1 VKNLV
6 ALFALVASFFVCRNG
21 MAQDDS
27 LSWSFAPYLW
37 ASDTKLDLTWRSSP
51 VGGADIS
58 FGDLVDTLEAA
69 AMFQLE
75 AGRGNWSSFL
85 DLTYL
90 STSDAS
96 SSGQLELAVDSK
108 QWFVDVSAG
117 YWPTAFGTGLN
128 VFGGI
133 RYTGFDTDYDWVISG
148 SPALNRGSSQN
159 YADVLVGIR
168 YIGTINERW
177 GYLVR
182 GDTSF
187 GDSEGTWL
195 ARAVATYAVGGTAG
209 NRVVF
214 GYQFKSAEFRDREIT
229 TDYSYRGLL
238 VGIQFQF

>member
-1 VKNLV
+1 MEPGRFRWQSRLSRAVHRFCYQVTLHMKNLV
-6 ALFALVASFFVCRNG
+6 ASFALVASFFVCQNG

-37 ASDTKLDLTWRSSP
+37 ASDTKLDLAWRSSP

-96 SSGQLELAVDSK
+96 SLGQLELAVDSK
-108 QWFVDVSAG
+108 QWFVDVAAG
-117 YWPTAFGTGLN
+117 YWPTAIGTGLN

-133 RYTGFDTDYDWVISG
+133 RYTGFDTDY
-148 SPALNRGSSQN
+148 
-159 YADVLVGIR
+159 
-168 YIGTINERW
+168 E
-177 GYLVR
+177 
-182 GDTSF
+182 
-187 GDSEGTWL
+187 L
-195 ARAVATYAVGGTAG
+195 AYQGRPPRTVA
-209 NRVVF
+209 
-214 GYQFKSAEFRDREIT
+214 
-229 TDYSYRGLL
+229 
-238 VGIQFQF
+238 